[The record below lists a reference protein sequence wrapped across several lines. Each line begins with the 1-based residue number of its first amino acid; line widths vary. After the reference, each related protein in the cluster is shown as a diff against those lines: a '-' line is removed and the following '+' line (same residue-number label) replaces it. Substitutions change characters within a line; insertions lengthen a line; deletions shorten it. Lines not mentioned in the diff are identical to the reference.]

1 VVAVIGIG
9 RPFALVGLLAAP
21 LAVAPARTV
30 LSGGR
35 GPALIGA
42 LQGTGLLT
50 LATGVLFATGLA
62 LSG

>member
-1 VVAVIGIG
+1 VA
-9 RPFALVGLLAAP
+9 LLAAP
-21 LAVAPARTV
+21 LTVRPARTA

-42 LQGTGLLT
+42 LQATGLVT
-50 LATGVLFATGLA
+50 LATGVLLGAGLA